1 METNSIIQNFKEIV
15 TNKYAQFTGR
25 ANKTEFWKYILVYII
40 VSVVLSMFI
49 NILGGVKLLRMLFMI
64 IQGLFA
70 LALLIPSI
78 AVGVRRMHDIG
89 KGGGWILVNMIPLI
103 GSIWFILLAIK
114 DSEPGPNRF
123 DK

>member
-1 METNSIIQNFKEIV
+1 MNTNSIIENFKEIV

-25 ANKTEFWKYILVYII
+25 ANKTEFWQYILVYII

-89 KGGGWILVNMIPLI
+89 KGGG
-103 GSIWFILLAIK
+103 
-114 DSEPGPNRF
+114 
-123 DK
+123 

>member
-1 METNSIIQNFKEIV
+1 MNTNLIIENFKEIV

-25 ANKTEFWKYILVYII
+25 ANKTEFWQYILVYVVII
-40 VSVVLSMFI
+40 VALSVLASLF
-49 NILGGVKLLRMLFMI
+49 GKVKILRMLIMI
-64 IQGLFA
+64 IQSVIS
-70 LALLIPSI
+70 LALLIPSL

>member
-1 METNSIIQNFKEIV
+1 
-15 TNKYAQFTGR
+15 
-25 ANKTEFWKYILVYII
+25 
-40 VSVVLSMFI
+40 MFI
-49 NILGGVKLLRMLFMI
+49 NILGGVKLLKMLFMI

-114 DSEPGPNRF
+114 DSEPDPNRF